1 MRILFSPVGGSDP
14 IKRMLDGPMLHCCR
28 VYKPDIVCLY
38 FTQSMLE
45 YENRDQRYT
54 WALEKL
60 GEKLNHKFEIIKIER
75 EDLVDVH
82 KFYIFY
88 NLKELH
94 ILRIRSWIA
103 SFYIFYNDFGKIFEE
118 IEEKY
123 PDAEF
128 YVNTS
133 SGTPAM
139 KSAIV
144 DLAAL
149 SEKRIKALQVSS
161 GEAGPMHDR
170 DKDETYDKE
179 EQWECDMDNGDSFRN
194 RTLLVDNEQFL
205 ANIKRQNVIKLIS
218 SYDYPAAK
226 LLANEIKDYL
236 TDDAMKLL
244 NAAEGRWR
252 LDYNCVA
259 NVLKDTEYDIIPVK
273 KKEER
278 EITEYLLWLGIIL
291 GKRDYLSFIRGITP
305 AAMILLEKI
314 VETLTEVG
322 DIKKY
327 CEKRKDTY
335 WLTRNKLE
343 QSEIGK
349 EVLDVLDKRYGEF
362 TDCIYTTAHLELIIK
377 EFCSDDK
384 IKSHYLKIIRKT
396 ETELRNPIAHT
407 IVAVDNGMIKNR
419 IGITAEELYND
430 VIKKVAESVRLMK
443 KSTWNSYDE
452 MNKLLIEKV
461 REVK

>member
-1 MRILFSPVGGSDP
+1 
-14 IKRMLDGPMLHCCR
+14 
-28 VYKPDIVCLY
+28 
-38 FTQSMLE
+38 
-45 YENRDQRYT
+45 
-54 WALEKL
+54 
-60 GEKLNHKFEIIKIER
+60 
-75 EDLVDVH
+75 
-82 KFYIFY
+82 
-88 NLKELH
+88 
-94 ILRIRSWIA
+94 
-103 SFYIFYNDFGKIFEE
+103 
-118 IEEKY
+118 
-123 PDAEF
+123 
-128 YVNTS
+128 
-133 SGTPAM
+133 M

-194 RTLLVDNEQFL
+194 RTLLVENEQFL

-259 NVLKDTEYDIIPVK
+259 NVLKDTDYDIIPVK

-327 CEKRKDTY
+327 CEKRKDAY
-335 WLTRNKLE
+335 CLTRDKLG
-343 QSEIGK
+343 QSELGK
-349 EVLDVLDKRYGEF
+349 EMLEVLDVAFKWSNGF
-362 TDCIYTTAHLELIIK
+362 KDCIYSTAHLAPIIQA
-377 EFCSDDK
+377 FCADDK
-384 IKSHYLKIIRKT
+384 IKSCVEIIRDAEEK
-396 ETELRNPIAHT
+396 LRNPIAHT

>member
-1 MRILFSPVGGSDP
+1 
-14 IKRMLDGPMLHCCR
+14 
-28 VYKPDIVCLY
+28 
-38 FTQSMLE
+38 
-45 YENRDQRYT
+45 
-54 WALEKL
+54 
-60 GEKLNHKFEIIKIER
+60 
-75 EDLVDVH
+75 
-82 KFYIFY
+82 
-88 NLKELH
+88 
-94 ILRIRSWIA
+94 
-103 SFYIFYNDFGKIFEE
+103 
-118 IEEKY
+118 
-123 PDAEF
+123 
-128 YVNTS
+128 
-133 SGTPAM
+133 M

-305 AAMILLEKI
+305 AAMILLEKG

-322 DIKKY
+322 DIRKY
-327 CEKRKDTY
+327 CEKRKDAY
-335 WLTRNKLE
+335 WLTRDKLG
-343 QSEIGK
+343 QSELGK
-349 EVLDVLDKRYGEF
+349 EMLEVLDVAFKWSNGF
-362 TDCIYTTAHLELIIK
+362 KDCIYSTAHLAPIIQA
-377 EFCSDDK
+377 FCADDK
-384 IKSHYLKIIRKT
+384 IKSCVEIIRDAEEK
-396 ETELRNPIAHT
+396 LRNPIAHT